1 MMNTGMFKICRRAIP
16 FADRFRYFYRLSQI
30 PVMPDFHCKKVC
42 FTLKTSLQ
50 RALLLVMLCGSVP
63 AFSQNL
69 VSNPGFEMYKV
80 CPEKYNT
87 TLVKHYEI
95 CNRWY
100 TVSEASPDYFNVCST
115 SDKVSVPRNFTG
127 NMKPHGGNAYAGLIL
142 KSDPAY
148 YLGDKS
154 YTEHIQNKLTS
165 TLKKDHYYC
174 FEIWISLGKTSTIAA
189 QDFGVYF
196 SREQITFPNPPDSL
210 PRPHL
215 QYTGQVLKNSIKW
228 VQLRGL
234 YKASGGEKYLTI
246 GNFQPW
252 VPGRF
257 ERLRT
262 SFASNDLKEFAYYLF
277 DDVSLNEVKD
287 SSKCECNMITLEP
300 LQKPDPEP
308 VVKEVEK
315 KEPETV
321 NEFEKAVVG
330 EAIVLKNIFFAF
342 DKSDLLP
349 ASYPELDKLVALMK
363 KYPAMRIEIA
373 GHTDYKGSVEYNQKL
388 SNDRANSVV
397 QYLISQGISASRL
410 TWIGHGK
417 SKPIADNSTDE
428 GRQLNRRVEFTILN
442 K

>member
-1 MMNTGMFKICRRAIP
+1 MTDFRSRKALFISMKAHYWVLMLMILTVSESG
-16 FADRFRYFYRLSQI
+16 FA
-30 PVMPDFHCKKVC
+30 
-42 FTLKTSLQ
+42 
-50 RALLLVMLCGSVP
+50 
-63 AFSQNL
+63 QNL
-69 VSNPGFEMYKV
+69 VSNPGFEQYKV
-80 CPEKYNT
+80 CPDKYNT
-87 TLVKHYEI
+87 TLVKHFEI

-100 TVSEASPDYFNVCST
+100 TVSAASPDYFNACST

-127 NMKPHGGNAYAGLIL
+127 NMKPHGGNGYMGLIL

-148 YLGDKS
+148 YLGDSS

-165 TLKKDHYYC
+165 NLKKDRYYC
-174 FEIWISLGKTSTIAA
+174 FEIWVALGKTSTLAA

-234 YKASGGEKYLTI
+234 YKAEGGEKYLTI

-277 DDVSLNEVKD
+277 DDVSLIEVKD
-287 SSKCECNMITLEP
+287 SSKCDCNMITVEP
-300 LQKPDPEP
+300 VEKPKTEPQVKPVEKKDPEP
-308 VVKEVEK
+308 
-315 KEPETV
+315 V

-349 ASYPELDKLVALMK
+349 ASYPELNKLVELMK
-363 KYPAMRIEIA
+363 KYPSMRIEIA

-397 QYLISQGISASRL
+397 QYLISQGIPASRL

-417 SKPIADNSTDE
+417 SKPVADNTTEE

>member
-1 MMNTGMFKICRRAIP
+1 MPVSNIHYNRFPSTTAFIRA
-16 FADRFRYFYRLSQI
+16 
-30 PVMPDFHCKKVC
+30 MC
-42 FTLKTSLQ
+42 FVFL
-50 RALLLVMLCGSVP
+50 AGSVP
-63 AFSQNL
+63 GFSQNL
-69 VSNPGFEMYKV
+69 VSNPGFELYKV

-100 TVSEASPDYFNVCST
+100 TVSEASPDYFNTCSK

-127 NMKPHGGNAYAGLIL
+127 NMKPHGGNGYIGLIL
-142 KSDPAY
+142 KSDRAY
-148 YLGDKS
+148 YPGDSS

-165 TLKKDHYYC
+165 TLKKDRYYC
-174 FEIWISLGKTSTIAA
+174 FEIWIVLGKTSTIAA

-210 PRPHL
+210 PKPHL

-234 YKASGGEKYLTI
+234 YKAAGGEKYLTI

-252 VPGRF
+252 IPGRF

-262 SFASNDLKEFAYYLF
+262 SFATNDLKEFAYYLF
-277 DDVSLNEVKD
+277 DDVSLIEVKD
-287 SSKCECNMITLEP
+287 SSKCACNMITV
-300 LQKPDPEP
+300 EP
-308 VVKEVEK
+308 VEKPQPEAALKPVEK
-315 KEPETV
+315 KETEPV

-363 KYPAMRIEIA
+363 KYPTMRIEIA
-373 GHTDYKGSVEYNQKL
+373 GHTDYKGSVEYNVKL

-397 QYLISQGISASRL
+397 QYLIGQGIPASRL

-417 SKPIADNSTDE
+417 SKPIADNTTEE